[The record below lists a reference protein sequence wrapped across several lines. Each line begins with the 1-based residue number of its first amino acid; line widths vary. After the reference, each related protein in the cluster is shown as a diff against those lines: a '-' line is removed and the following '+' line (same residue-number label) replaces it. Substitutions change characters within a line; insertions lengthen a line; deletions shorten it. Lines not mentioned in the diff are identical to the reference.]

1 MNKTTKGALAAGAA
15 GALLLGGAGSLAYWT
30 ATETVDGASVNSG
43 TLTLTDSTEGG
54 SCAEAPWKID
64 AGELPASADFDPAT
78 ELLVP
83 GDVITKTCTYTLGA
97 TGTHLRAT
105 LGTTGGTASGALSS
119 ALTVSSTFKNGTT
132 AVSEVTE
139 ADDGATLTAEI
150 SVTFQGASG
159 NSTQAQ
165 TAALA
170 DYVVT
175 LTQAHA

>member
-15 GALLLGGAGSLAYWT
+15 ATLLLGGAGSLAYWN
-30 ATETVDGASVNSG
+30 ATTTVGGATVNSG
-43 TLTLTDSTEGG
+43 TLTLTDATEGT
-54 SCAEAPWKID
+54 CAAAPWKID
-64 AGELPASADFDPAT
+64 SGESPAGADFDPAT

-105 LGTTGGTASGALSS
+105 LGATGGTASGTLSS
-119 ALTVSSTFKNGTT
+119 ALTVSSTFKDGAEEVT
-132 AVSEVTE
+132 EVTE
-139 ADDGATLTAEI
+139 ANDGDTLTAEI
-150 SVTFQGASG
+150 SVTFKGASD
-159 NSTQAQ
+159 NSTQDQ

-175 LTQAHA
+175 LTQAHD